1 MDQIPDGFRFDIS
14 NEEGAGRYRAILTAV
29 KVHAEELSAR
39 FESARESVVEKLS
52 TSQGR
57 ESLQWTLRSQIKQHS
72 LNASEWSW
80 ED

>member
-14 NEEGAGRYRAILTAV
+14 NEEGARRYRAILTAV
-29 KVHAEELSAR
+29 KAHAEELRAR

-52 TSQGR
+52 TSQGQ